1 MTEMP
6 PYLAVKDEEKNTG
19 QTDSECSDSEDDLPL
34 SFNKPRHIELIKG
47 AEREEHSWRVK
58 EKVILKFFLYENCT
72 EYNCVSFVEGHVIL
86 KTNAHGLFVV
96 FV

>member
-6 PYLAVKDEEKNTG
+6 PYLAVKDEEKNSG

-34 SFNKPRHIELIKG
+34 SFNKPRHIEPIKG

-58 EKVILKFFLYENCT
+58 EKVKIKFTWCRICKKL
-72 EYNCVSFVEGHVIL
+72 NCV
-86 KTNAHGLFVV
+86 
-96 FV
+96 